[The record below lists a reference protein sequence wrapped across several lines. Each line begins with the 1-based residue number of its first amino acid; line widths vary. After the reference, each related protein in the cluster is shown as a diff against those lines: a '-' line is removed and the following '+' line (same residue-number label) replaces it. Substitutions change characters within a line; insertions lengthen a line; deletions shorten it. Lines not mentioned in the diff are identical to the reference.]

1 VIFGRAVFTPVVE
14 VATVTVT
21 ITRVNDAA
29 VINAIGQ
36 VDVAETTD
44 TSAIAATIAVT
55 FTDAER
61 SELGHT
67 ATLTSTGAAG
77 TVAGLG
83 LTTAELAALITPG
96 AVTKVA
102 GAANG
107 TVTPGFSAASTAFD
121 NLQSGQTVT
130 LCYALEIDDGDGGTT
145 TQAFAVQVT
154 GTNDAP
160 TITGLP
166 AGVAVDEAV
175 AGDVDL
181 SGVTLSDVDTDPVI
195 VTISA
200 SSGQLDSVSSRGGLC
215 VVDRDR

>member
-1 VIFGRAVFTPVVE
+1 VFTPVVE

-21 ITRVNDAA
+21 ITGVNDAP

-55 FTDAER
+55 FTDADL
-61 SELGHT
+61 SDVGHT

-107 TVTPGFSAASTAFD
+107 TVTLGFSAAFD
-121 NLQSGQTVT
+121 YLQ
-130 LCYALEIDDGDGGTT
+130 
-145 TQAFAVQVT
+145 
-154 GTNDAP
+154 
-160 TITGLP
+160 
-166 AGVAVDEAV
+166 
-175 AGDVDL
+175 
-181 SGVTLSDVDTDPVI
+181 SGVTLTDVDVDPVI
-195 VTISA
+195 ATNSA
-200 SSGQLDSVSSRGGLC
+200 SSGQLDAVSSGGDVVGLCGRSSGGLGRSGHC
-215 VVDRDR
+215 AGRHHGCGRHADRGQRPQYAERRYRG